1 MRIVLASTST
11 VKLSACREAFGNAAD
26 IIVVKASSGISE
38 QPMNTETL
46 TGAFNRL
53 RDAKRQVPDADLY
66 ISVENGIFE
75 ENGKF
80 IDRPVIVISRNRDAP
95 ETTFGE
101 GVEFPKECVE
111 ETRARGF
118 DKWTVGKIMQEKG
131 LVKEHDDPHLD
142 LAGKSRKS
150 LLVAAIKQAIR

>member
-1 MRIVLASTST
+1 MRIVLASTSA

-38 QPMNTETL
+38 QPMNAETL

-53 RDAKRQVPDADLY
+53 RDAKAQVPDADLY
-66 ISVENGIFE
+66 ISVENGLFE

-80 IDRPVIVISRNRDAP
+80 IDRPVIVIARKNGAP

-101 GVEFPKECVE
+101 GVEFPSECVE
-111 ETRARGF
+111 ETRLRGF
-118 DKWTVGKIMQEKG
+118 DKWTVGKVMQEKG
-131 LVKEHDDPHLD
+131 LVAQHDDPHVE

-150 LLVAAIKQAIR
+150 LLVDAIKQALR